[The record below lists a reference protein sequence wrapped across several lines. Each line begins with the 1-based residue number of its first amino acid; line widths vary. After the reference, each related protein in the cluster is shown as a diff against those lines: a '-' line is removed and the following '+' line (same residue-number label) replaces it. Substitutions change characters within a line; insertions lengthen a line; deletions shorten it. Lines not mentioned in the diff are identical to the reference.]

1 MTQSENF
8 RETLIEIERKRLHGC
23 FHTTIYVPPKEP
35 ITHVLSA
42 LSDEMKKANWKR
54 HSVARN
60 FKAQLISLETEIS
73 AMIFK
78 FQFHMSMPE
87 NGVIVFCGFEKTT
100 DYGLNRPI
108 NITVEPPQPVK
119 EFKLII
125 GEHFD
130 MEQAKMLI

>member
-8 RETLIEIERKRLHGC
+8 RETLIEIDRKRLHGM

-35 ITHVLSA
+35 ITRVLSV
-42 LSDEMKKANWKR
+42 LSEEMKKAHWKR
-54 HSVARN
+54 HSIAKN
-60 FKAQLISLETEIS
+60 YKSHLINLETEIS

-78 FQFHMSMPE
+78 FQFHMDVPQ
-87 NGVIVFCGFEKTT
+87 NGLIVFCGFEKTT

-108 NITVEPPQPVK
+108 NIAVEPPQPVK

-130 MEQAKMLI
+130 TEQAKRLV